1 MKIIASLTT
10 IPSRIAKIRPVIESI
25 LKQTVPIEH
34 IEINVPVKC
43 LRLGTVYTIPEWFKE
58 FDQLKC
64 FTTPDYGAVTK
75 VAPTFMRH
83 RDDDYYIWSVDDDHV
98 IPPYQLSLLVQ
109 KMLSENK
116 TRIICRQGGLFDD
129 DYHYKACY
137 GDFQVDIFEAYN
149 TVLYPPRIIDSDF
162 EQFLDYVALNPDCR
176 TSDDMVLSLYF
187 REKKVPIWLFN
198 VPSDDIPFHMPGL
211 VKEIHNT
218 NALHI
223 DNGGSHI
230 STYCRVGIYVEDFW
244 KKGSFIVLVDD
255 RLYYQKDTNYPEKF
269 KHLLKINRRNPIVKR
284 VIKTPN
290 PFQFVRDFGDGKQ
303 KFIIITPNMELNF
316 DFDVEFPANTVLT
329 NNRYFILRDISPN
342 HRFVN
347 PGLNVIIHDGQSY
360 PVKKYHFD
368 VEDTNN
374 GAVLTKNKHGYF
386 WVLEK
391 DAFIGNDLL
400 LGRPWEENLITIVLP
415 CLRSLNDSIFL
426 DIGAHIGTW
435 SVTLCNLIPTLR
447 AYSFEAQERIFRL
460 LKKNIEQ
467 NHLTDKINAF
477 NYAVG
482 HLDNVPVS
490 LEDASRDGPPKETGK
505 DNLGGIQLGKGEQ
518 KVVMRKLDVLPIPKV
533 GFIKIDIEG
542 SEPLALFGARELIQR
557 DKPIILYEKNH
568 KVITSSMREIM
579 DIPNE
584 VETFNIAEFVKPLG
598 YSDPFELTLDNYIV
612 FPRQECDITKFKT
625 FEMLSVVSPGV
636 LNNGWRIEQIKDNL
650 LFLSV
655 DNRKYF
661 GLIVGNSVRWNNDTE
676 WTILGRR

>member
-1 MKIIASLTT
+1 MYRC
-10 IPSRIAKIRPVIESI
+10 PCV
-25 LKQTVPIEH
+25 
-34 IEINVPVKC
+34 
-43 LRLGTVYTIPEWFKE
+43 F
-58 FDQLKC
+58 
-64 FTTPDYGAVTK
+64 
-75 VAPTFMRH
+75 
-83 RDDDYYIWSVDDDHV
+83 
-98 IPPYQLSLLVQ
+98 
-109 KMLSENK
+109 
-116 TRIICRQGGLFDD
+116 
-129 DYHYKACY
+129 
-137 GDFQVDIFEAYN
+137 
-149 TVLYPPRIIDSDF
+149 
-162 EQFLDYVALNPDCR
+162 
-176 TSDDMVLSLYF
+176 
-187 REKKVPIWLFN
+187 PIW
-198 VPSDDIPFHMPGL
+198 
-211 VKEIHNT
+211 K
-218 NALHI
+218 
-223 DNGGSHI
+223 I
-230 STYCRVGIYVEDFW
+230 SY
-244 KKGSFIVLVDD
+244 
-255 RLYYQKDTNYPEKF
+255 
-269 KHLLKINRRNPIVKR
+269 
-284 VIKTPN
+284 
-290 PFQFVRDFGDGKQ
+290 
-303 KFIIITPNMELNF
+303 
-316 DFDVEFPANTVLT
+316 
-329 NNRYFILRDISPN
+329 
-342 HRFVN
+342 
-347 PGLNVIIHDGQSY
+347 
-360 PVKKYHFD
+360 
-368 VEDTNN
+368 
-374 GAVLTKNKHGYF
+374 GYF